1 MFVKTPSLTK
11 YLFPSLVWKKNTDQK
26 KIWITFDDGP
36 DEKVTPY
43 LIDILEKFNIKAT
56 FFIIGN
62 QAKKYP
68 ELVKLIINN
77 GHKIGNH
84 SFSHLNGFSTNNNK
98 YLEDVEQ
105 AKKYIDSDIFRPPY
119 GKITPFQIKNL
130 KKDFKIIMWDIMSW
144 DFKEN
149 IYPNKIYKNVIDNV
163 ENGSI
168 ILFHNNLKSYNNLT
182 NSLEIILEKLK
193 DKGYQFSTTRY
204 LYRSNL
210 NNFLLNFL

>member
-1 MFVKTPSLTK
+1 MFVKTPSIAK
-11 YLFPSLVWKKNTDQK
+11 YLYPSLVWKKNTEQK

-36 DEKVTPY
+36 DEKVTPF
-43 LIDILEKFNIKAT
+43 LVNLLGKFNIKAT
-56 FFIIGN
+56 FFIIGS
-62 QAKKYP
+62 QAKKHP

-84 SFSHLNGFSTNNNK
+84 SFSHLSGYSTKNNK
-98 YLEDVEQ
+98 YLQDVEQ

-149 IYPNKIYKNVIDNV
+149 ISSNKIFRNVMDNV
-163 ENGSI
+163 ESGSI
-168 ILFHNNLKSYNNLT
+168 ILFHNNLKSYKNLKK
-182 NSLEIILEKLK
+182 SLELILKKLK
-193 DKGYQFSTTRY
+193 EQEYQFSTTW
-204 LYRSNL
+204 
-210 NNFLLNFL
+210 

>member
-1 MFVKTPSLTK
+1 LFVKTPSIAK

-36 DEKVTPY
+36 DEKATPY
-43 LIDILEKFNIKAT
+43 LINVLAEFNIKAT

-62 QAKKYP
+62 QAKKNP
-68 ELVKLIINN
+68 ELVKLIINS

-84 SFSHLNGFSTNNNK
+84 SFSHLSGYSTKNNK
-98 YLEDVEQ
+98 YLQDVEQ

-130 KKDFKIIMWDIMSW
+130 TKDFKIIMWDIMSW

-149 IYPNKIYKNVIDNV
+149 ISSNKIFKNVMDNV
-163 ENGSI
+163 ESGSI
-168 ILFHNNLKSYNNLT
+168 ILFHNNLKSYKNLKK
-182 NSLEIILEKLK
+182 SLELILKKLK
-193 DKGYQFSTTRY
+193 EQEYQFSTTW
-204 LYRSNL
+204 
-210 NNFLLNFL
+210 

>member
-1 MFVKTPSLTK
+1 LFVKTPSIAK
-11 YLFPSLVWKKNTDQK
+11 YLFPSLVWKKNTDKK

-43 LIDILEKFNIKAT
+43 LINVLAEFNIKAT

-62 QAKKYP
+62 QAKKNP
-68 ELVKLIINN
+68 ELVKLIINS

-84 SFSHLNGFSTNNNK
+84 SFSHLNGFSADNNK

-149 IYPNKIYKNVIDNV
+149 ISSNKIYKNVINNI

-168 ILFHNNLKSYNNLT
+168 ILFHNNLKSYENLKK
-182 NSLEIILEKLK
+182 SLKIILKKLK
-193 DKGYQFSTTRY
+193 EQEYQFSTTW
-204 LYRSNL
+204 
-210 NNFLLNFL
+210 

>member
-43 LIDILEKFNIKAT
+43 LINVLEKFDIKAT

-119 GKITPFQIKNL
+119 GKITPFQIKKL

-168 ILFHNNLKSYNNLT
+168 ILFHNNLKSYNNLK

-193 DKGYQFSTTRY
+193 DKGYQFSTTW
-204 LYRSNL
+204 
-210 NNFLLNFL
+210 

>member
-43 LIDILEKFNIKAT
+43 LINVLEKFNIKAT

-98 YLEDVEQ
+98 YFEDVEQ

-119 GKITPFQIKNL
+119 GKITPSQIKSL

-168 ILFHNNLKSYNNLT
+168 ILFHNNLKSYKNLKK
-182 NSLEIILEKLK
+182 SLELILEKLK
-193 DKGYQFSTTRY
+193 EQEYQFSATW
-204 LYRSNL
+204 
-210 NNFLLNFL
+210 

>member
-1 MFVKTPSLTK
+1 LFVKTPSIAK

-43 LIDILEKFNIKAT
+43 LINVLAEFNIKAT

-62 QAKKYP
+62 QAKKHP
-68 ELVKLIINN
+68 ELVKLIINS

-84 SFSHLNGFSTNNNK
+84 SFSHLNGFNTDNNK

-130 KKDFKIIMWDIMSW
+130 KRDFKIIMWDIMSW

-149 IYPNKIYKNVIDNV
+149 ISSNKILRNVMDNV
-163 ENGSI
+163 ESGSI
-168 ILFHNNLKSYNNLT
+168 ILFHNNLKSYNNLKK
-182 NSLEIILEKLK
+182 SLELILKKLK
-193 DKGYQFSTTRY
+193 EQEYQFSTTW
-204 LYRSNL
+204 
-210 NNFLLNFL
+210 

>member
-36 DEKVTPY
+36 NEKVTPY
-43 LIDILEKFNIKAT
+43 LINVLEKFDIKAT

-98 YLEDVEQ
+98 YFEDIEQ
-105 AKKYIDSDIFRPPY
+105 AKKYIDSDIFRPPF

-168 ILFHNNLKSYNNLT
+168 ILFHNNLKSYNNLK

-193 DKGYQFSTTRY
+193 DKGYQFSTTW
-204 LYRSNL
+204 
-210 NNFLLNFL
+210 

>member
-43 LIDILEKFNIKAT
+43 LINVLEKFDIKAT

-105 AKKYIDSDIFRPPY
+105 AKKYIDSDIFRPPF

-149 IYPNKIYKNVIDNV
+149 IYPNKMYKNVIDNV

-168 ILFHNNLKSYNNLT
+168 ILFHNNLKSYNNLK

-193 DKGYQFSTTRY
+193 DKGYQFSTTW
-204 LYRSNL
+204 
-210 NNFLLNFL
+210 

>member
-36 DEKVTPY
+36 DEKATPF
-43 LIDILEKFNIKAT
+43 LIDVLEKFNIKAT

-62 QAKKYP
+62 QAKKHP

-84 SFSHLNGFSTNNNK
+84 SFSHLSGFSTNNNK
-98 YLEDVEQ
+98 YLKDVKQ

-119 GKITPFQIKNL
+119 GRITPCQIKNL

-168 ILFHNNLKSYNNLT
+168 ILFHNNLKSYNNLK

-193 DKGYQFSTTRY
+193 EKGYQFSTTW
-204 LYRSNL
+204 
-210 NNFLLNFL
+210 

>member
-1 MFVKTPSLTK
+1 MFVKTPSIAK

-43 LIDILEKFNIKAT
+43 LINVLAEFNIKAT

-62 QAKKYP
+62 QAKKNP
-68 ELVKLIINN
+68 ELVKLIINS

-130 KKDFKIIMWDIMSW
+130 TKDFKIIMWDIMSW

-149 IYPNKIYKNVIDNV
+149 ISSNKIFKNVMDNV
-163 ENGSI
+163 ESGSI
-168 ILFHNNLKSYNNLT
+168 ILFHNNLKSYKNLKK
-182 NSLEIILEKLK
+182 SLELILKKLK
-193 DKGYQFSTTRY
+193 EQEYQFSTTW
-204 LYRSNL
+204 
-210 NNFLLNFL
+210 

>member
-1 MFVKTPSLTK
+1 MFIKTPSLTK

-43 LIDILEKFNIKAT
+43 LIDVLEKLNIKAT

-105 AKKYIDSDIFRPPY
+105 AKKYIDSDIFRPPF

-149 IYPNKIYKNVIDNV
+149 IYPNKMYKNVIDNV

-168 ILFHNNLKSYNNLT
+168 ILFHNNLKSHNNLK

-193 DKGYQFSTTRY
+193 DKGYQFSTTW
-204 LYRSNL
+204 
-210 NNFLLNFL
+210 

>member
-43 LIDILEKFNIKAT
+43 LINVLEKFNIKAT
-56 FFIIGN
+56 FFVIGN
-62 QAKKYP
+62 QAKKHP

-98 YLEDVEQ
+98 YFEDVEQ

-149 IYPNKIYKNVIDNV
+149 IYPNKMYKNVIDNV

-168 ILFHNNLKSYNNLT
+168 ILFHNNLKSYNNLK

-193 DKGYQFSTTRY
+193 DKGYQFSTTW
-204 LYRSNL
+204 
-210 NNFLLNFL
+210 

>member
-43 LIDILEKFNIKAT
+43 LINVLEKFNIKAT

-168 ILFHNNLKSYNNLT
+168 ILFHNNLKSYNNLK

-193 DKGYQFSTTRY
+193 DKGYQFSTTW
-204 LYRSNL
+204 
-210 NNFLLNFL
+210 

>member
-43 LIDILEKFNIKAT
+43 LINVLEKFDIKAT

-168 ILFHNNLKSYNNLT
+168 ILFHNNLKSYNNLK

-193 DKGYQFSTTRY
+193 DKGYQFSTTW
-204 LYRSNL
+204 
-210 NNFLLNFL
+210 

>member
-1 MFVKTPSLTK
+1 MFVKTPSIAK

-43 LIDILEKFNIKAT
+43 LINVLAEFNIKAT

-62 QAKKYP
+62 QAKKNP
-68 ELVKLIINN
+68 ELVKLIINS

-84 SFSHLNGFSTNNNK
+84 SFSHLNGFSTDNNK

-119 GKITPFQIKNL
+119 GKITPLQIKNL

-149 IYPNKIYKNVIDNV
+149 ISSNKIYKNVINNI

-168 ILFHNNLKSYNNLT
+168 ILFHNNLKSYNNLKK
-182 NSLEIILEKLK
+182 SLKIILEKLK
-193 DKGYQFSTTRY
+193 EQEYQFSTTW
-204 LYRSNL
+204 
-210 NNFLLNFL
+210 

>member
-43 LIDILEKFNIKAT
+43 LINVLEKFNIKAT

-119 GKITPFQIKNL
+119 GKITPFQIKKL

-168 ILFHNNLKSYNNLT
+168 ILFHNNLKSYNNLK

-193 DKGYQFSTTRY
+193 EKEYQFSTTW
-204 LYRSNL
+204 
-210 NNFLLNFL
+210 

>member
-43 LIDILEKFNIKAT
+43 LINVLEKFNIKAT

-119 GKITPFQIKNL
+119 GKITPFQIKKL

-168 ILFHNNLKSYNNLT
+168 ILFHNNLKSYNNLK

-193 DKGYQFSTTRY
+193 DKGYQFSTTW
-204 LYRSNL
+204 
-210 NNFLLNFL
+210 

>member
-1 MFVKTPSLTK
+1 MFVKTPLLTK

-43 LIDILEKFNIKAT
+43 LINVLEKFNIKAT
-56 FFIIGN
+56 FFIIGS
-62 QAKKYP
+62 QAKKFP

-149 IYPNKIYKNVIDNV
+149 ISSNKICKNVINNV

-168 ILFHNNLKSYNNLT
+168 ILFHNNLKSYNNLK

-193 DKGYQFSTTRY
+193 DKGYQFSTTW
-204 LYRSNL
+204 
-210 NNFLLNFL
+210 

>member
-43 LIDILEKFNIKAT
+43 LIDVLEKFGIKAT

-68 ELVKLIINN
+68 ELVKLIIDN

-84 SFSHLNGFSTNNNK
+84 SFSHLNGFSTNKNK

-119 GKITPFQIKNL
+119 GKITPLQIKKL

-144 DFKEN
+144 DFKKN

-168 ILFHNNLKSYNNLT
+168 ILFHNNLKSYNNLK

-193 DKGYQFSTTRY
+193 DKGYQFSTTW
-204 LYRSNL
+204 
-210 NNFLLNFL
+210 

>member
-43 LIDILEKFNIKAT
+43 LINVLEKFDIKAT

-149 IYPNKIYKNVIDNV
+149 IYPNKMYKNVIDNV

-168 ILFHNNLKSYNNLT
+168 ILFHNNLKSYNNLK

-193 DKGYQFSTTRY
+193 DKGYQFSTTW
-204 LYRSNL
+204 
-210 NNFLLNFL
+210 

>member
-36 DEKVTPY
+36 NEKVTPY
-43 LIDILEKFNIKAT
+43 LINVLEKFDIKAT

-168 ILFHNNLKSYNNLT
+168 ILFHNNLKSYNNLK

-193 DKGYQFSTTRY
+193 DKGYQFSTTW
-204 LYRSNL
+204 
-210 NNFLLNFL
+210 

>member
-36 DEKVTPY
+36 HEKVTPF
-43 LIDILEKFNIKAT
+43 LINVLEKFDIKAT
-56 FFIIGN
+56 FFIIGK

-84 SFSHLNGFSTNNNK
+84 SFSHLNGFSTNNYK
-98 YLEDVEQ
+98 YLEDIEQ
-105 AKKYIDSDIFRPPY
+105 AKKYISSDIFRPPY

-130 KKDFKIIMWDIMSW
+130 KKNFKIIMWDIMSW

-168 ILFHNNLKSYNNLT
+168 ILFHNNLKSYKNLKK
-182 NSLEIILEKLK
+182 SLEIILEKLE
-193 DKGYQFSTTRY
+193 DKGYQFSTTW
-204 LYRSNL
+204 
-210 NNFLLNFL
+210 

>member
-36 DEKVTPY
+36 DKKVTPY
-43 LIDILEKFNIKAT
+43 LIDVLEKFGIKAT

-149 IYPNKIYKNVIDNV
+149 ISSNKVYKNVINNV

-168 ILFHNNLKSYNNLT
+168 ILFHNNLKSYKNLKK
-182 NSLEIILEKLK
+182 SLEIILEKLK
-193 DKGYQFSTTRY
+193 DKGYQFSTTW
-204 LYRSNL
+204 
-210 NNFLLNFL
+210 

>member
-11 YLFPSLVWKKNTDQK
+11 YLFPSLVWKKNTYQK

-43 LIDILEKFNIKAT
+43 LINVLEKFDIKAT

-62 QAKKYP
+62 QAKKHP
-68 ELVKLIINN
+68 ELVKLIINS

-84 SFSHLNGFSTNNNK
+84 SFSHLNGFSTDNNK

-119 GKITPFQIKNL
+119 GKITPLQIKNL

-149 IYPNKIYKNVIDNV
+149 ISSNKIYKNVINNI

-168 ILFHNNLKSYNNLT
+168 ILFHNNLKSYNNLKK
-182 NSLEIILEKLK
+182 SLKIILEKLK
-193 DKGYQFSTTRY
+193 EQEYQFSTTW
-204 LYRSNL
+204 
-210 NNFLLNFL
+210 

>member
-43 LIDILEKFNIKAT
+43 LINVLEKFNIKAT
-56 FFIIGN
+56 FFVIGN
-62 QAKKYP
+62 QAKKHP

-105 AKKYIDSDIFRPPY
+105 AKKYIDSDIFRPPF

-168 ILFHNNLKSYNNLT
+168 ILFHNNLKSYNNLK
-182 NSLEIILEKLK
+182 NSLELILEKLK
-193 DKGYQFSTTRY
+193 EKGYQFSSTW
-204 LYRSNL
+204 
-210 NNFLLNFL
+210 

>member
-36 DEKVTPY
+36 DEKVTPF
-43 LIDILEKFNIKAT
+43 LINVLEKFDIKAT
-56 FFIIGN
+56 FFIIGK

-84 SFSHLNGFSTNNNK
+84 SFSHLNGFSTNNYK
-98 YLEDVEQ
+98 YLEDIEQ
-105 AKKYIDSDIFRPPY
+105 AKKYISSDIFRPPY

-130 KKDFKIIMWDIMSW
+130 KKNFKIIMWDIMSW

-149 IYPNKIYKNVIDNV
+149 ISPNKIYKNVIDNV

-168 ILFHNNLKSYNNLT
+168 ILFHNNLKSYKNLKK
-182 NSLEIILEKLK
+182 SLEIILEKLE
-193 DKGYQFSTTRY
+193 DKGYQFSTTW
-204 LYRSNL
+204 
-210 NNFLLNFL
+210 